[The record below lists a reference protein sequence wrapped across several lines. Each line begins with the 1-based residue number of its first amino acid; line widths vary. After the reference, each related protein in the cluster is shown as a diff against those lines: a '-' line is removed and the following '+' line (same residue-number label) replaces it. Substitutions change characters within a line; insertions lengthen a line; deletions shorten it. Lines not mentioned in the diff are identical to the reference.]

1 MIEIHDPYAQATIE
15 NFRRTPPNLRP
26 KLLEILAQELNGMKS
41 DQTAPAASFQR
52 VPVENRAE
60 EFQWLA
66 KYSALYRGE
75 WVALQGNQLLAHS
88 VDYDEISRKVKDL
101 GVRNAMFM
109 FVDADES
116 EDFVR
121 FQS

>member
-26 KLLEILAQELNGMKS
+26 KLLEILAQELSGSKS
-41 DQTAPAASFQR
+41 AQTAPAASFQR

-60 EFQWLA
+60 EFQWLTE
-66 KYSALYRGE
+66 KSALYGGE
-75 WVALQGNQLLAHS
+75 WVALLGNQLLGHS
-88 VDYDEISRKVKDL
+88 VDYDEVSQIVKDL
-101 GVRNAMFM
+101 GVRKAMFM
-109 FVDADES
+109 FVDPDES